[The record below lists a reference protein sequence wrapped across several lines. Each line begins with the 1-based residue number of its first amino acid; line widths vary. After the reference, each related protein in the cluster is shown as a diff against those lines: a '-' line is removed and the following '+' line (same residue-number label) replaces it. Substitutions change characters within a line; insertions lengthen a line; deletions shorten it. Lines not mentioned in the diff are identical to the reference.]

1 MKTLRSFL
9 AALIGAAL
17 ILAPMPALPAEVY
30 TACVIGKAKAEL
42 RSLGYGRN
50 ATAETNLQIADSATR
65 AALRHC
71 RPLPNIFKELE
82 KEAWAIE
89 SNGSLAAC
97 YAASFHKVRGH
108 NDEPQTRTI
117 GGSKQTRHV

>member
-1 MKTLRSFL
+1 MRTRTFL
-9 AALIGAAL
+9 AALMGAAL

-42 RSLGYGRN
+42 RRLGYGRN

-71 RPLPNIFKELE
+71 KPLYPKHLKELE
-82 KEAWAIE
+82 AEALGDRIE
-89 SNGSLAAC
+89 WKLGRLL
-97 YAASFHKVRGH
+97 RGVI
-108 NDEPQTRTI
+108 PQNERAP
-117 GGSKQTRHV
+117 R

>member
-42 RSLGYGRN
+42 RSLGCGRN

-65 AALRHC
+65 AALRQC
-71 RPLPNIFKELE
+71 KPLYPKHLKELE
-82 KEAWAIE
+82 AEALGDRIE
-89 SNGSLAAC
+89 WKLGRLL
-97 YAASFHKVRGH
+97 RGVI
-108 NDEPQTRTI
+108 PQSERAP
-117 GGSKQTRHV
+117 R